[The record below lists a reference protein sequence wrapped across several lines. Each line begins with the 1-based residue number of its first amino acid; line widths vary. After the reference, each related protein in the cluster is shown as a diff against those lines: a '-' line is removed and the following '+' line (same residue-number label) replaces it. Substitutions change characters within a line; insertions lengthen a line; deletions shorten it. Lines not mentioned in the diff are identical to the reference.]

1 MNLDYILKDNLL
13 KVWTKFVSA
22 SVVGVILNTI
32 YTMVDGIFVGQGAGE
47 AGLAGVNLAWPAVT
61 IILGIGLLFGAGSS
75 SLISI
80 YMGQHDTDKA
90 ERLLGTVL
98 KSILYTGIILMILGF
113 ILADPMVKFL
123 GATADTYQYTKD
135 YFLVIYLM
143 AIPYL
148 LANALN
154 LLVRADGNPN
164 LSMIMVGAGAIGN
177 IILDWFF
184 VINLGWGTKGAA
196 LATGAGVILST
207 IIGLWYFL
215 SGRSHLKFKKEYFK
229 IDPLLLKDILKI
241 GFVSFMIQLSIGV
254 VILLQN
260 KIIYLYGNTADI
272 AIFSVAG
279 YTISLYIQLSVG
291 ISQGMQPLI
300 GYHFGAHS
308 IKRMRRLLQITL
320 IVSIVIGILL
330 LGCLISY
337 GNYFIQLFGIADSLL
352 PLAYKRTVIFCLG
365 IPCIGIVY
373 TMGAYYQSINRNI
386 EANIVSLGRSF
397 VLQIIFSLLLPIFI
411 GVEGIFYA
419 QPLSDIGSI
428 FILGLV
434 ILYSYIRNKKVR
446 NNLT

>member
-61 IILGIGLLFGAGSS
+61 IILGLGLLFGAGSS

-80 YMGQHDTDKA
+80 YMGQHDADKA

-98 KSILYTGIILMILGF
+98 KSILYTGIVLMLLGF
-113 ILADPMVKFL
+113 LLADPMVRFL

-184 VINLGWGTKGAA
+184 VIELGWGTKGAA
-196 LATGAGVILST
+196 LATGAGVILSS

-215 SGRSHLKFKKEYFK
+215 SGRSHIKLKKEYFK
-229 IDPLLLKDILKI
+229 IDTLLLKDVFKI

-308 IKRMRRLLQITL
+308 IKRMRKLLQITL
-320 IVSIVIGILL
+320 IVSIVIGIVL
-330 LGCLISY
+330 LGCLIGY
-337 GNYFIQLFGIADSLL
+337 GNYFIKLFGITDSLL

-434 ILYSYIRNKKVR
+434 IIYSYIRSKKAS
-446 NNLT
+446 TT

>member
-1 MNLDYILKDNLL
+1 MNLDYILKDNLF
-13 KVWTKFVSA
+13 KVWIKFVSA

-61 IILGIGLLFGAGSS
+61 IILGIGLLFGTGSS
-75 SLISI
+75 SLVAI
-80 YMGQHDTDKA
+80 YMGKHDQDKA
-90 ERLLGTVL
+90 ERLLGTIF
-98 KSILYTGIILMILGF
+98 KSILYTGIILMLLG
-113 ILADPMVKFL
+113 LLLSNSMAKFL
-123 GATADTYQYTKD
+123 GATNDTYQYTKD
-135 YFLVIYLM
+135 YCLVIYLM

-148 LANALN
+148 FANALN

-184 VINLGWGTKGAA
+184 VISLGWGTKGAA
-196 LATGAGVILST
+196 IATGAGVILST

-215 SGRSHLKFKKEYFK
+215 SGKSNIKFKKEYFK
-229 IDPLLLKDILKI
+229 IDPTLLKDTFKI
-241 GFVSFMIQLSIGV
+241 GFVAFMIQLSVGI
-254 VILLQN
+254 VILIQN

-300 GYHFGAHS
+300 GYHFGAKS
-308 IKRMRRLLQITL
+308 TKRMHKLLQITL
-320 IVSIVIGILL
+320 AVSIMIGLIL
-330 LGCLISY
+330 LGCLIGY
-337 GNYFIQLFGIADSLL
+337 GQYFIKLFGIDNALL

-365 IPCIGIVY
+365 IPFIGVVY

-397 VLQIIFSLLLPIFI
+397 ILQIIFSLLLPMFI

-434 ILYSYIRNKKVR
+434 IAYTWINNKKSQIH
-446 NNLT
+446 